1 MGVLRQVINTAIND
15 TEVMQLFQ
23 DALNLM
29 ASQGEPGLVICLVTP
44 HTCPPVAGITSVHHT
59 FSDCEN
65 HSVQLGKHP
74 RCRPLGSEVGESCPV
89 PLIALMHACF
99 KSVPGQKT
107 SKSVQVISA

>member
-44 HTCPPVAGITSVHHT
+44 TAAFLSLASLAFTTLTATVRIIPCNWGSTLDAGSWV
-59 FSDCEN
+59 
-65 HSVQLGKHP
+65 L
-74 RCRPLGSEVGESCPV
+74 
-89 PLIALMHACF
+89 
-99 KSVPGQKT
+99 KSVNP
-107 SKSVQVISA
+107 VLCLRLH